1 MFHHVTVLL
10 KETVDN
16 VVQSPHGIYVDM
28 TLGGGGHSHEIASRL
43 AADGCLIG
51 IDRDEEALQAARQR
65 LEKMRCRIHLVQRNY
80 IAINEVVNELGF
92 TDVDGIVCDL
102 GVSSYQL
109 DTEERGFSYQHDTPL
124 DMRMDQ
130 RQELTAAM
138 VVNTYSAKEL
148 SQVIREYGEERFA
161 NRIAQRIVARRED
174 YPLTTTGEL
183 VEVIKAAIPA
193 AKRRT
198 GPHPAKRTFQAI
210 RIEVNGELRDL
221 EMAVRNAVRTLKPG
235 GKIGIISFHSLE
247 DRIIKHTFRDLARE
261 CICPPELPVCQCGHQ
276 ATLRNVSKAI
286 RPTEQ
291 ELEDNPRARSAI
303 LRVAEKV

>member
-1 MFHHVTVLL
+1 MFHHITVLL
-10 KETVDN
+10 KETVDG
-16 VVQSPHGIYVDM
+16 VVQNPHGIYVDM
-28 TLGGGGHSHEIASRL
+28 TLGGGGHSYEIASRL
-43 AADGCLIG
+43 APDGGLIG
-51 IDRDEEALQAARQR
+51 IDRDADALQAARQR
-65 LEKMRCRIHLVQRNY
+65 LDKVHCRIHLVQRNY
-80 IAINEVVNELGF
+80 IEINEVINELGF
-92 TDVDGIVCDL
+92 AGVDGIVCDL

-109 DTEERGFSYQHDTPL
+109 DTEERGFSYQHDAPL

-130 RQELTAAM
+130 RQALTAAT

-148 SQVIREYGEERFA
+148 AQVIREYGEERFA
-161 NRIAQRIVARRED
+161 NRIAQRIVAQRED
-174 YPLTTTGEL
+174 HPLTTTGEL

-221 EMAVRNAVRTLKPG
+221 ETAVRNAVKALKPG

-247 DRIIKHTFRDLARE
+247 DRIIKHTFRDLARD

>member
-16 VVQSPHGIYVDM
+16 VVQ
-28 TLGGGGHSHEIASRL
+28 
-43 AADGCLIG
+43 
-51 IDRDEEALQAARQR
+51 
-65 LEKMRCRIHLVQRNY
+65 N
-80 IAINEVVNELGF
+80 
-92 TDVDGIVCDL
+92 
-102 GVSSYQL
+102 QL
-109 DTEERGFSYQHDTPL
+109 DTEERGFSYQHDAPL

-130 RQELTAAM
+130 RQELTAAT

-148 SQVIREYGEERFA
+148 AQVIRQYGEERFA
-161 NRIAQRIVARRED
+161 NRIAQRIVARRENGL
-174 YPLTTTGEL
+174 LTTTGEL

-193 AKRRT
+193 ATRRT

-221 EMAVRNAVRTLKPG
+221 ETAVCNAIRTLKPG

-247 DRIIKHTFRDLARE
+247 DRIIKHTFRDLARD

>member
-1 MFHHVTVLL
+1 
-10 KETVDN
+10 
-16 VVQSPHGIYVDM
+16 
-28 TLGGGGHSHEIASRL
+28 
-43 AADGCLIG
+43 
-51 IDRDEEALQAARQR
+51 
-65 LEKMRCRIHLVQRNY
+65 
-80 IAINEVVNELGF
+80 
-92 TDVDGIVCDL
+92 
-102 GVSSYQL
+102 
-109 DTEERGFSYQHDTPL
+109 
-124 DMRMDQ
+124 MRMDQ
-130 RQELTAAM
+130 RQELTAAT
-138 VVNTYSAKEL
+138 VVNTYSVKEL
-148 SQVIREYGEERFA
+148 AQVIRQYGEERFA

-221 EMAVRNAVRTLKPG
+221 ETAVRNAIRILKPG

-261 CICPPELPVCQCGHQ
+261 CICPPELPICQCGHQ

>member
-10 KETVDN
+10 KETVDG
-16 VVQSPHGIYVDM
+16 VVQNPHGIYVDM

-43 AADGCLIG
+43 APDGCLIG
-51 IDRDEEALQAARQR
+51 IDRDADALQAARQR
-65 LEKMRCRIHLVQRNY
+65 LDKVHCRIHLVHRNY
-80 IAINEVVNELGF
+80 IEINEVVNELGF
-92 TDVDGIVCDL
+92 TGVDGIVCDL

-109 DTEERGFSYQHDTPL
+109 DTEERGFSYQHDAPL

-130 RQELTAAM
+130 RQALTAAT

-148 SQVIREYGEERFA
+148 AQVIREYGEERFA

-174 YPLTTTGEL
+174 HPLTSTGEL

-221 EMAVRNAVRTLKPG
+221 ETAVRNAVKALKPD

-247 DRIIKHTFRDLARE
+247 DRVIKHTFRDLARD
-261 CICPPELPVCQCGHQ
+261 CICPPELPVCQCEHQ

-291 ELEDNPRARSAI
+291 ELADNPRARSAI

>member
-1 MFHHVTVLL
+1 
-10 KETVDN
+10 
-16 VVQSPHGIYVDM
+16 
-28 TLGGGGHSHEIASRL
+28 
-43 AADGCLIG
+43 
-51 IDRDEEALQAARQR
+51 
-65 LEKMRCRIHLVQRNY
+65 
-80 IAINEVVNELGF
+80 
-92 TDVDGIVCDL
+92 
-102 GVSSYQL
+102 
-109 DTEERGFSYQHDTPL
+109 TEERGFSYQHDAPL

-130 RQELTAAM
+130 RQELTAAT

-148 SQVIREYGEERFA
+148 AQVIREYGEERFA

-174 YPLTTTGEL
+174 HPLTTTGEL
-183 VEVIKAAIPA
+183 LEVIKAAIPA

-210 RIEVNGELRDL
+210 RIEVNGELRGL
-221 EMAVRNAVRTLKPG
+221 ETAVRNAVKALNSG

-247 DRIIKHTFRDLARE
+247 DRIIKHTFRDLARD
-261 CICPPELPVCQCGHQ
+261 CICPPELPVCQCGHK

-291 ELEDNPRARSAI
+291 ELENNPRARSAI